1 MRPVSY
7 TQATGVSPAIAMVA
21 RDADTQFLAGGTNLV
36 DLMKIDVAAP
46 THLVDVTGLASHDP
60 RLARIEEM
68 GDGTLHVGSLVSN
81 SDLAYHP
88 AVRSRYPVLSEALL
102 SGATVQ
108 LRNMAT
114 VGGNL
119 LQRTRCYYFRDT
131 ASPCNKRQPGTGC
144 SATGGY
150 NRIHAVL
157 GGSDRCIAVNP
168 SDMCVALSALD
179 AVVRV
184 RGPAGDRTVPLADF
198 HRLPGDRPDQDSVLE
213 HGDFILGVDVP
224 PLPFATRS
232 HYLKVRDRSSYA
244 FALASAA
251 VALDIQDNVIRGARL
266 ALGGVGT
273 KPWRAQ
279 AAEVTLT
286 GRPPGPG
293 AYRDAAETA
302 MREAVPQRFN
312 AFKIELAKRT
322 IVRALTTAGS
332 MT

>member
-1 MRPVSY
+1 MRPLSY
-7 TQATGVSPAIAMVA
+7 TQAAGIAPAITMVA
-21 RDADTQFLAGGTNLV
+21 RDAEAAFLAGGTNLV
-36 DLMKIDVAAP
+36 DLMKIDVTAP
-46 THLVDVTGLASHDP
+46 THLVDITALASHDP
-60 RLARIEEM
+60 RLARIDEL
-68 GDGTLHVGSLVSN
+68 GDGTLRIGSLVSN
-81 SDLAYHP
+81 SDLAHHP
-88 AVRSRYPVLSEALL
+88 PIRSRFPVLSEALL

-150 NRIHAVL
+150 NRMHAIL
-157 GGSDRCIAVNP
+157 GGSDQCIAVNP

-184 RGPAGDRTVPLADF
+184 RGPGGDRTIPLVDF
-198 HRLPGDRPDQDSVLE
+198 HRLPNDRPEQDSVLE

-251 VALDIQDNVIRGARL
+251 VALDIQDNVIRGARI

-273 KPWRAQ
+273 KPWRAR

-286 GRPPGPG
+286 GRPPEPA

-302 MREAVPQRFN
+302 LRDAVPQRFN

-322 IVRALTTAGS
+322 LVRALTTAGR

>member
-7 TQATGVSPAIAMVA
+7 TQATGISPAIAMVV
-21 RDADTQFLAGGTNLV
+21 RDAGATFLAGGTNLV
-36 DLMKIDVAAP
+36 DLMKIDVMTP
-46 THLVDVTGLASHDP
+46 THLVDVTGLASRDP
-60 RLARIEEM
+60 RLARIDEM
-68 GDGTLHVGSLVSN
+68 GDGTLRIGSLVSN
-81 SDLAYHP
+81 SDLAHHP

-150 NRIHAVL
+150 NRMHAVL
-157 GGSDRCIAVNP
+157 GGSDQCIAANP

-179 AVVRV
+179 ALVRV
-184 RGPAGDRTVPLADF
+184 RGPGGDRTIPLADF
-198 HRLPGDRPDQDSVLE
+198 HRLPGDHPEQDSVLE
-213 HGDFILGVDVP
+213 QGDFILGVDIP

-273 KPWRAQ
+273 KPWRARP
-279 AAEVTLT
+279 AEVTLT
-286 GRPPGPG
+286 GRPPGLD
-293 AYRDAAETA
+293 AYRDAAEVA
-302 MREAVPQRFN
+302 LRDAVPQRFN
-312 AFKIELAKRT
+312 GFKIELAKRT

>member
-7 TQATGVSPAIAMVA
+7 TQPTGVSPAIAMVA
-21 RDADTQFLAGGTNLV
+21 RDGDAQFLAGGTNLV
-36 DLMKIDVAAP
+36 DLMKIDVAVPA
-46 THLVDVTGLASHDP
+46 HLVDVTGLASHDP
-60 RLARIEEM
+60 RLARIEEL
-68 GDGTLHVGSLVSN
+68 GDGTLRIGSLVSN
-81 SDLAYHP
+81 SDLAYHA
-88 AVRSRYPVLSEALL
+88 AVRSRFPVLSEALL

-131 ASPCNKRQPGTGC
+131 ASPCNKRQPGSGC

-150 NRIHAVL
+150 NRMHAIL
-157 GGSDRCIAVNP
+157 GGSDQCIAVNP
-168 SDMCVALSALD
+168 SDMCVALTALD

-184 RGPAGDRTVPLADF
+184 RGPGGDRTIPLPDF
-198 HRLPGDRPDQDSVLE
+198 HRLPGEHPEQDSVLD
-213 HGDFILGVDVP
+213 HGDFILGVDIP

-251 VALDIQDNVIRGARL
+251 VALDVQDNVIRGARL

-273 KPWRAQ
+273 KPWRARP
-279 AAEVTLT
+279 AEVTLT
-286 GRPPGPG
+286 GRPPGPA
-293 AYRDAAETA
+293 AYHDAAEIA
-302 MREAVPQRFN
+302 LRDAVPQRFN